1 MGRRGLI
8 ALGIVGCA
16 ATAHAETDPAGAQA
30 LFDEGQKLVAAG
42 DYAQACPKFA
52 ASQRLEPAIG
62 TLINL
67 ADCYEHVGK
76 LASAWARYLDAATL
90 AERAGQ
96 LPRAK
101 KAREHGK
108 ALEPR
113 LCRLAIVVEGVGYTE
128 VHRDDFLMEPA
139 TYGVAVPVDPGPH
152 VVRATGPAVPPF
164 EVRVD
169 VHVEG
174 ETVRVV
180 VRPPAGTDA
189 GPSTLPHPGRS
200 QKIVGLVLGGVGV
213 AALGVAAGLG
223 LRARARWNDAQ
234 SDCEGTVCGPRGV
247 ALADE
252 ANRAAALADI
262 GLVVGGVALVAG
274 VVIFVTAPTVE
285 PVAPKAAARL
295 VPWVGPTTA
304 GLGLVGVF

>member
-8 ALGIVGCA
+8 ALGIVAGA
-16 ATAHAETDPAGAQA
+16 AGARADTDPAGAQA

-42 DYAQACPKFA
+42 DYPQACPKFA

-101 KAREHGK
+101 KAREHAK

-128 VHRDDFLMEPA
+128 VRRDDFVMEPA

-152 VVRATGPAVPPF
+152 VIRASGPAVAPF
-164 EVRVD
+164 EASVD

-180 VRPPAGTDA
+180 VRPPPEAPLHHA
-189 GPSTLPHPGRS
+189 GRS
-200 QKIVGLVLGGVGV
+200 QRIVGFVLGGIGV

-223 LRARARWNDAQ
+223 LHARARWKDAQ
-234 SDCEGTVCGPRGV
+234 ADCEGTVCGPRGV
-247 ALADE
+247 ALADD
-252 ANRAAALADI
+252 ASRAAALADI
-262 GLVVGGVALVAG
+262 GLLVGGVALVAG
-274 VVIFVTAPTVE
+274 VVIVLTAPGD
-285 PVAPKAAARL
+285 APTANAARV
-295 VPWVGPTTA
+295 VPLVGPTAA
-304 GLGLVGVF
+304 GLAIVGRF